1 MASDIDFPAAIMERR
16 TVSAWTA
23 DSGDATAPDSA
34 LVNAA
39 RAGDRD
45 AFGLLYDRY
54 ARLVHG
60 VLLARVPYSAVDDLV
75 QDVFLLALGR
85 LRSLR
90 DAASFGAWIATI
102 ARNRA
107 HDYHR
112 RSRETVELTDD
123 LLGEE
128 AASAEASRPT
138 RIATT
143 AVRPAAEAEAAT
155 ALAAIRSLPDAY
167 RETLILRLVE
177 GMTGPEIA
185 ARTGLTPGSVRVN
198 LHRGMQLLRQKLGQ
212 GPGESGQRLG
222 LGVRGE

>member
-1 MASDIDFPAAIMERR
+1 VASDIDFPAAIMERR

-23 DSGDATAPDSA
+23 DSGGVTAPDTA

-39 RAGDRD
+39 REGDRE

-54 ARLVHG
+54 ARVVHG
-60 VLLARVPYSAVDDLV
+60 VLLARVPYSAVEDLV
-75 QDVFLLALGR
+75 QDVFLQALGR

-112 RSRETVELTDD
+112 RSRDTVELTDD

-128 AASAEASRPT
+128 GASTDASRPM
-138 RIATT
+138 RATAT
-143 AVRPAAEAEAAT
+143 AAGPAADAEAAA
-155 ALAAIRSLPDAY
+155 ALAAIRSLPEAY

-198 LHRGMQLLRQKLGQ
+198 LHRGMQQLRDKLG
-212 GPGESGQRLG
+212 SG
-222 LGVRGE
+222 